1 MRALGSTYSL
11 ALLEPPRPTPRIAR
25 ASQIFRSAAALRR
38 GVPALARRPHDVLA
52 RTVRNALPH
61 CAPSASA
68 ARSRS
73 TSCASAPAIGKDRQ
87 RASRLASAVGLYGRS
102 AEGNAAAITGP
113 SLVTLAS
120 LFVPL
125 VALALGYDAIVG
137 ERERNT
143 LGLLLSMP
151 VGRTEVIVGKFV
163 GRALALCLAVALGL
177 GAAMLAAAP
186 GEARTLAAL
195 LGPTMALGLA
205 FVSVGLLVST
215 LVSRQ
220 STAASVVVAV
230 WFLFVFF
237 YDLGLLALL
246 VATEG
251 AIGDELVS
259 SLVVGNPTGLYRVSL
274 LASPAASTRLP

>member
-1 MRALGSTYSL
+1 MTSSTERSERAGGRAFALPFRVGRALAFHELRERTRDRWVIVIS
-11 ALLEPPRPTPRIAR
+11 AL
-25 ASQIFRSAAALRR
+25 FAL
-38 GVPALARRPHDVLA
+38 
-52 RTVRNALPH
+52 
-61 CAPSASA
+61 
-68 ARSRS
+68 
-73 TSCASAPAIGKDRQ
+73 
-87 RASRLASAVGLYGRS
+87 LASAVGLYGRS

-151 VGRTEVIVGKFV
+151 VGRTEVVVGKFV
-163 GRALALCLAVALGL
+163 GRALALCLAVGLGL

-220 STAASVVVAV
+220 STAASVVVAI

-237 YDLGLLALL
+237 YDLGLLAIL

-274 LASPAASTRLP
+274 LVSLGGENALTDLGLDVSLPSAS

>member
-1 MRALGSTYSL
+1 MTSSTERSERAGAPAFALPFRVGRALAFHELRERTRDRWVLVIS
-11 ALLEPPRPTPRIAR
+11 AL
-25 ASQIFRSAAALRR
+25 FAL
-38 GVPALARRPHDVLA
+38 
-52 RTVRNALPH
+52 
-61 CAPSASA
+61 
-68 ARSRS
+68 
-73 TSCASAPAIGKDRQ
+73 
-87 RASRLASAVGLYGRS
+87 LASAVGLYGRS

-163 GRALALCLAVALGL
+163 GRALALCLAVGLGL

-220 STAASVVVAV
+220 STAASVVVAI

-237 YDLGLLALL
+237 YDLGLLAIL

-274 LASPAASTRLP
+274 LASLGGENALTDLGLDVSLPSASARGAIWCAWIFGPLALSAAALSRRALR

>member
-1 MRALGSTYSL
+1 MTSSTERSERAPAPIFAFPFRVGRALAFHELRERTRDRWVLVIS
-11 ALLEPPRPTPRIAR
+11 AL
-25 ASQIFRSAAALRR
+25 FAL
-38 GVPALARRPHDVLA
+38 
-52 RTVRNALPH
+52 
-61 CAPSASA
+61 
-68 ARSRS
+68 
-73 TSCASAPAIGKDRQ
+73 
-87 RASRLASAVGLYGRS
+87 LASAVGLYGRS

-151 VGRTEVIVGKFV
+151 VARTEVIVGKFV
-163 GRALALCLAVALGL
+163 GRALALCLAVGLGL

-220 STAASVVVAV
+220 STAASVVVAI

-237 YDLGLLALL
+237 YDLGLLAIL

-274 LASPAASTRLP
+274 LASLGGENALTDLGLDVSLPSASARGAIWCAWIFGPLALSAAALSRRALR

>member
-1 MRALGSTYSL
+1 MTSSLERSERASALALPFRVGRALAFHELRERTRDRWVIVIS
-11 ALLEPPRPTPRIAR
+11 AL
-25 ASQIFRSAAALRR
+25 FAL
-38 GVPALARRPHDVLA
+38 
-52 RTVRNALPH
+52 
-61 CAPSASA
+61 
-68 ARSRS
+68 
-73 TSCASAPAIGKDRQ
+73 
-87 RASRLASAVGLYGRS
+87 LASAVGLYGRS

-274 LASPAASTRLP
+274 LASLGGEHALTDLGLDVSLPSASARGAIWCAWIFGPLALSAAALSRRALR